1 MMEKLRALDLHY
13 ADVEARLSAPETYED
28 PALVA
33 RLNKEQR
40 ELEPVVMAY
49 RAYQR
54 RRQDLEDAEA
64 VRLLE
69 EAGYPCHSAG
79 QCVACLIRRLRE
91 SEEFPH
97 EIGLFLSYPPED
109 VRGFIENKA
118 CRFKC
123 AGLWKVYG
131 DEERAKELFRQYKR
145 CTDRCCALWR
155 AGSGL
160 AQLAV

>member
-54 RRQDLEDAEA
+54 RR
-64 VRLLE
+64 R
-69 EAGYPCHSAG
+69 
-79 QCVACLIRRLRE
+79 I
-91 SEEFPH
+91 
-97 EIGLFLSYPPED
+97 
-109 VRGFIENKA
+109 
-118 CRFKC
+118 
-123 AGLWKVYG
+123 
-131 DEERAKELFRQYKR
+131 
-145 CTDRCCALWR
+145 WR
-155 AGSGL
+155 MPRP
-160 AQLAV
+160 

>member
-64 VRLLE
+64 LM
-69 EAGYPCHSAG
+69 
-79 QCVACLIRRLRE
+79 
-91 SEEFPH
+91 
-97 EIGLFLSYPPED
+97 
-109 VRGFIENKA
+109 
-118 CRFKC
+118 
-123 AGLWKVYG
+123 G
-131 DEERAKELFRQYKR
+131 DPDMKELVNDKNRR
-145 CTDRCCALWR
+145 SL
-155 AGSGL
+155 L
-160 AQLAV
+160 V